1 MVTQK
6 PQDGRLNGHFA
17 SEMQRFNDGCCFGN
31 GQWNLNF
38 SFLSVTLKYCIC
50 GARFQCWQ
58 IPFYS
63 LAISLSAFRMP
74 LVVFPVPCS
83 LFSRL
88 YVLCSKTFS
97 SGPPKF
103 PSSPVSL
110 FPRLLLHLIA
120 VFFRDF
126 HHFFASCSLLTLIL
140 LSALALVP
148 APRFNGF

>member
-97 SGPPKF
+97 SGPQVSQFAGF
-103 PSSPVSL
+103 PISPTFIAFDCCIFSRFSSFLCFL
-110 FPRLLLHLIA
+110 FVI
-120 VFFRDF
+120 DF
-126 HHFFASCSLLTLIL
+126 DFTFGAGFGSCTAI
-140 LSALALVP
+140 
-148 APRFNGF
+148 